1 MATTINVIVD
11 NGGLSD
17 KAKRQV
23 HANRLLKLEED
34 NRTKVKDQAQD
45 QRDAKLSLRG
55 IGPDGKPLY
64 GAPRTQPLSR
74 DEGVAY
80 RISANLELLITP
92 SAGLIA
98 PLPASMMPPQGY
110 PYHVYQ
116 PDPYLIGIG
125 EEVPGGN
132 YYQASSQLTFQGRK
146 VSTTKGLKDP
156 LYVFWPS
163 EVLSGDKAF
172 TLNAVGGPNGGPC
185 FAPSSVSRI
194 TDDIEYPA
202 SSSSQ
207 FHVSR
212 CVLPPQEIVGAVYG
226 KTPLTPFRGASW
238 QWTEEVFVKFA
249 MQPFTAQYD
258 SVLHRLEFRGM
269 FGFFS
274 HQSAARIG
282 DDDLTTPGS
291 DGYKYYETYIY
302 PRIPYDYL
310 SELVSGTDHFWG
322 GLDNGEDTY
331 YGGPLPNVGTGV
343 NAASEARWYHLAW
356 VSDGQRMS
364 TYFDG
369 IRVSEYTVPS
379 LPISQLAKPLHGF
392 VNGSTDVGGLQP
404 TYGAALPWGYDIGSN
419 YSSSDVEGRIISPQ
433 LGQGIRGWFGWFSNN
448 PSASLSPVNAN
459 TGVAQYRFTANRVL
473 YSGSSFTPPTQIT
486 TFA

>member
-1 MATTINVIVD
+1 MSTQINVIVD
-11 NGGLSD
+11 DGGLSA
-17 KAKRQV
+17 KAKQQIQ
-23 HANRLLKLEED
+23 ANRWQKLEEAQ
-34 NRTKVKDQAQD
+34 RAKVAQKTHK
-45 QRDAKLSLRG
+45 QRDAQRLQNGIGLDGRPQYGGASAQSLR
-55 IGPDGKPLY
+55 L
-64 GAPRTQPLSR
+64 
-74 DEGVAY
+74 DEPAAN
-80 RISANLELLITP
+80 RISSEFQL
-92 SAGLIA
+92 LIA
-98 PLPASMMPPQGY
+98 PVPSTITALPASMLPPEGY
-110 PYHVYQ
+110 PYHIYQ
-116 PDPYLIGIG
+116 PDPVFIGIG
-125 EEVPGGN
+125 EEVQGGN
-132 YYQASSQLTFQGRK
+132 YYQASSQLAFQGLN
-146 VSTTKGLKDP
+146 VPTTKGLKDP

-172 TLNAVGGPNGGPC
+172 ALNAVGGPNGGPC
-185 FAPSSVSRI
+185 FTPSAVQRI
-194 TDDIEYPA
+194 TDDIYYPA

-258 SVLHRLEFRGM
+258 SVFHRLEFRGM

-302 PRIPYDYL
+302 PRIPYGYL
-310 SELVSGTDHFWG
+310 SELVSGTDLFWG

-331 YGGPLPNVGTGV
+331 YGGPLPNVGTGI
-343 NAASEARWYHLAW
+343 NAASESRWYHLAW

>member
-1 MATTINVIVD
+1 MSTQINVIVD
-11 NGGLSD
+11 DSGLRA
-17 KAKRQV
+17 KAKQQTQ
-23 HANRLLKLEED
+23 ANRLARLERD
-34 NRTKVKDQAQD
+34 NRAKVEEEAEKK
-45 QRDAKLSLRG
+45 REEKKLLDEVGSNGTQLYGVSSLRQL
-55 IGPDGKPLY
+55 DV
-64 GAPRTQPLSR
+64 
-74 DEGVAY
+74 DELAAT
-80 RISANLELLITP
+80 RHSSFALLIASQPGTI
-92 SAGLIA
+92 SS
-98 PLPASMMPPQGY
+98 LPATMLPPQGY
-110 PYHVYQ
+110 PYHLYQ
-116 PDPYLIGIG
+116 PDPYFIGIG
-125 EEVPGGN
+125 DAVTGN
-132 YYQASSQLTFQGRK
+132 YYQANSQLAFQGLR
-146 VSTTKGLKDP
+146 VSTTKGLRDP

-163 EVLSGDKAF
+163 EVLSEDKAF
-172 TLNAVGGPNGGPC
+172 RLSAVGGPNGGPC

-226 KTPLTPFRGASW
+226 KTPLTPFRGDSW
-238 QWTEEVFVKFA
+238 RWTEEVFVKFA

-258 SVLHRLEFRGM
+258 RVFHRLEFRGM

-282 DDDLTTPGS
+282 DDDLTTPSS

-310 SELVSGTDHFWG
+310 SELVSGTDLFWG

-331 YGGPLPNVGTGV
+331 YGGPLPNVGTGI
-343 NAASEARWYHLAW
+343 NAASESRWYHLAW